1 MTYVEQMDLKIWD
14 ARDRNGCEEIIN
26 QIIAD
31 TKRGCVHAMNEWCD
45 EQDEN
50 MIHSFTEIGLY
61 KAVKRAEPK
70 GE

>member
-1 MTYVEQMDLKIWD
+1 MTYVEKMGNKIWMESPE
-14 ARDRNGCEEIIN
+14 GCKKIID
-26 QIIAD
+26 QMIAD

-61 KAVKRAEPK
+61 KAVSRAEPK
-70 GE
+70 EE